1 MEFEATET
9 VCSFHHRAIT
19 LMDVTPP
26 ASHVAALVLGG
37 LIIRR
42 GCKDWQNSLSDIGMA
57 DGCRLSVLLDQPSL
71 AHCANIRGAIDCS
84 ELLGCSPDGIDDLL
98 FDDRSE
104 RLYVTFNHKIS
115 YMKTDS
121 LAGFQCL
128 HEDEQ
133 GIMHFDSPC
142 LCGDLLILH
151 TYSVST
157 PAQNFITAVQ
167 IDTGVARKLLDVTLQ
182 SPCVAVAPG
191 GTKISDI
198 FFTDKDEDVE
208 GIYRLVEISGAV
220 AKQFVRALPRSR
232 ETYELLVLDVSR
244 LQFAVMQK
252 VGENFNL
259 LYFCDGEAEPEVLF
273 SKPEEVEIQ
282 LDGRGSLYL
291 THSVCT
297 EDYDEH
303 GGYLTAVP
311 DFAMKAQQ
319 ATRTIQDQLFEGFG
333 LGLINCFTVGA
344 SGAVAY
350 YALGRYTA
358 GGLRFVDWRIFR
370 ATLR

>member
-1 MEFEATET
+1 MEFVATER
-9 VCSFHHRAIT
+9 VCSFHHRAMN
-19 LMDVTPP
+19 LMDVNPP

-37 LIIRR
+37 LVIRR
-42 GCKDWQNSLSDIGMA
+42 GCKDWQNSLSDIGFA
-57 DGCRLSVLLDQPSL
+57 DGSRLSVLLDQPSL
-71 AHCANIRGAIDCS
+71 AHCVNIRGAIVCS
-84 ELLGCSPDGIDDLL
+84 ELLGCSLDGIDDLL

-104 RLYVTFNHKIS
+104 RLYVTYKHKIV

-121 LAGFQCL
+121 LAGIQCL

-157 PAQNFITAVQ
+157 AAQNFITAVQ

-220 AKQFVRALPRSR
+220 AKQFVRALPRST

-259 LYFCDGEAEPEVLF
+259 LYFGDREAEPEVLF
-273 SKPEEVEIQ
+273 SKPEAVEIQ
-282 LDGRGSLYL
+282 DGDAYDLLY
-291 THSVCT
+291 SR
-297 EDYDEH
+297 
-303 GGYLTAVP
+303 A
-311 DFAMKAQQ
+311 KA
-319 ATRTIQDQLFEGFG
+319 EG
-333 LGLINCFTVGA
+333 
-344 SGAVAY
+344 
-350 YALGRYTA
+350 
-358 GGLRFVDWRIFR
+358 
-370 ATLR
+370 